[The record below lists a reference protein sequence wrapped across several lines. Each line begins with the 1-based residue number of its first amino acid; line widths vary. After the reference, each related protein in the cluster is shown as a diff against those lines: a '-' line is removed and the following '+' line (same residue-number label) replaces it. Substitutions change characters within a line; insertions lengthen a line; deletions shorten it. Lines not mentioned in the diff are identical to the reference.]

1 VAPAKILFGTDGWRG
16 VIADDYTFENVR
28 VCAQAFADELKETG
42 AGSPSCVI
50 AYDNRFHSEN
60 FAAAVAEVMAGNG
73 IRAILT
79 DRATPTPTLSFTILD
94 RKTTGGVIVTASH
107 NPAIWNGFKA
117 RAGYGGAFQPE
128 VLRKLEQRIE
138 GIQAG
143 GAAPKRVDLAEAK
156 ERGLVE
162 VYDAGPK
169 YEAQVR
175 ELVDTGA
182 MRSTGL
188 KVVHDAMYGAGA
200 GWLERFIGGGST
212 RVIPVNG
219 YRNPAFPGINPEP
232 ISRNLQAMFDAV
244 RNERADLGIAT
255 DGDADRLGLCDE
267 KGDFIN
273 QLTAISLL
281 ALYLLEV
288 RGQRGAIV
296 RTLSTSTMLDRL
308 GELYGVPVHEVDVG
322 FTFVAPKMIETDA
335 IIGGEESGGYAF
347 KGHVPERDGI
357 VAGLFLTDMM
367 MKLGKRPSELIEF
380 LFSKVGPH
388 FYDRIDAHFDASKRG
403 EIIAR
408 LQGANPGDIAGEK
421 VARTQSLGNA
431 GIKWVTD
438 KGSWLLVR
446 FSGTE
451 PIMRFYTETGDQA
464 KVRRILEIGRELA
477 GA

>member
-1 VAPAKILFGTDGWRG
+1 MAPSRILFGTDGWRG
-16 VIADDYTFENVR
+16 VIADDYTFDNVR
-28 VCAQAFADELKETG
+28 ICAQAFADELRETG
-42 AGSPSCVI
+42 GGGSPSCVV
-50 AYDNRFHSEN
+50 AYDNRFSSED
-60 FAAAVAEVMAGNG
+60 FAQAVAEVMAGNG

-94 RKTTGGVIVTASH
+94 RKATGGVIVTASH
-107 NPAIWNGFKA
+107 NPAIWNGFKV
-117 RAGYGGAFQPE
+117 RAGYGGAFQPD
-128 VLRKLEQRIE
+128 VLRKLERRIE
-138 GIQAG
+138 GIQG
-143 GAAPKRVDLAEAK
+143 GSPPNTLSFADAQKQGLAE
-156 ERGLVE
+156 L
-162 VYDAGPK
+162 YDAGPK
-169 YEAQVR
+169 YEAHVR

-188 KVVHDAMYGAGA
+188 KIVHDAMYGAGA

-212 RVIPVNG
+212 QVVPVNG

-232 ISRNLQAMFDAV
+232 ISRNLQAMFEAV
-244 RNERADLGIAT
+244 QTERADLGIAT

-267 KGDFIN
+267 KGQFIN

-296 RTLSTSTMLDRL
+296 RTLSTSSMLDKL
-308 GELYGVPVHEVDVG
+308 GELYGVPVHEVGVG

-357 VAGLFLTDMM
+357 VAGLFVADMM
-367 MKLGKRPSELIEF
+367 VKLGKRPSELIEF

-388 FYDRIDAHFDASKRG
+388 FYDRIDTHFDAAKRG
-403 EIIAR
+403 EIISR
-408 LQGANPGDIAGEK
+408 LQGTQLDDLVGEK
-421 VARTQSLGNA
+421 VVRTQTTDGF
-431 GIKWVTD
+431 KWVTD
-438 KGSWLLVR
+438 KGSWLLIR

-451 PIMRFYTETGDQA
+451 PIMRIYTETGDQA
-464 KVRRILEIGRELA
+464 KVRRILDLGKELA
-477 GA
+477 GV